1 MRNISWCPCLNT
13 RLNFYLGINFAA
25 QFTVRAAIHS
35 STFGVQC
42 YNGRENFHTLLSFQA
57 GIHSLPKKTLLRKLE
72 ESKTKYVPHLRKL
85 RLDDFIFHSIILV
98 CGSVVSIITFA
109 FELGYSRLKQ
119 VVTSRKTSRW
129 RDATERI
136 QLVCAFVLFVPSM
149 IVMGWSC
156 FVFIVNYSN

>member
-1 MRNISWCPCLNT
+1 M
-13 RLNFYLGINFAA
+13 
-25 QFTVRAAIHS
+25 
-35 STFGVQC
+35 
-42 YNGRENFHTLLSFQA
+42 
-57 GIHSLPKKTLLRKLE
+57 
-72 ESKTKYVPHLRKL
+72 

-98 CGSVVSIITFA
+98 LGFVVSIITFA
-109 FELGYSRLKQ
+109 IELAYSRLRQ
-119 VVTSRKTSRW
+119 AVTNRKSSRSRW

>member
-1 MRNISWCPCLNT
+1 M
-13 RLNFYLGINFAA
+13 
-25 QFTVRAAIHS
+25 
-35 STFGVQC
+35 
-42 YNGRENFHTLLSFQA
+42 
-57 GIHSLPKKTLLRKLE
+57 RKLE
-72 ESKTKYVPHLRKL
+72 ESKTRYVPNLRKL

-98 CGSVVSIITFA
+98 LGLVVSIITFA
-109 FELGYSRLKQ
+109 IELAYSRLKQ
-119 VVTSRKTSRW
+119 AVTNRKTSRW